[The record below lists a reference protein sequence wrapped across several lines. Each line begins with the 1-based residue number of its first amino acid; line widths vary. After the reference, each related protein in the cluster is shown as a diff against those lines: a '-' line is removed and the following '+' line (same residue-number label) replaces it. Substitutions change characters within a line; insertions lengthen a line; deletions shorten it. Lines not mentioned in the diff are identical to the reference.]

1 MIEHYITLRQLHVGF
16 VTASGSLFALRAFA
30 ALAGARWPLSRPVR
44 VASWVIDTGLLS
56 AGALLWATLQL
67 NPLVQAW
74 LGAKLLLLLVYIGL
88 GTMALRRA
96 RTPLGAPSLDAGRAG
111 LLRMDRRH
119 GHRARPVWA
128 AALDVDLM
136 CEVCGPSCEEALQ
149 AARFVQPAPRRP
161 PLTDINAGRSPR
173 TDSGQVA
180 ERNRPPSQA
189 KGPDHA
195 IQHSPDGGRCRR
207 DVLHGRHG
215 TCPAQGGSRQA
226 GIREQVRGVPRRR
239 RQGQRALCRSTQ
251 EPPARPDAAGA
262 PATGAHFLAA
272 RIYEVIEGAGKGHG
286 TRAMPVWGV
295 EYTVQAAEA
304 LPDLPYNQ
312 AVFVRT
318 RITALLEY
326 INQLQVK

>member
-1 MIEHYITLRQLHVGF
+1 
-16 VTASGSLFALRAFA
+16 
-30 ALAGARWPLSRPVR
+30 
-44 VASWVIDTGLLS
+44 
-56 AGALLWATLQL
+56 
-67 NPLVQAW
+67 
-74 LGAKLLLLLVYIGL
+74 
-88 GTMALRRA
+88 
-96 RTPLGAPSLDAGRAG
+96 
-111 LLRMDRRH
+111 
-119 GHRARPVWA
+119 
-128 AALDVDLM
+128 M

-180 ERNRPPSQA
+180 ERNRPPSKRKVLIMRSSTLRTVAAAVATFSMAATALAQPKVDLGKREFESKCA
-189 KGPDHA
+189 VCHGVDGKGSGPFADQLKSRLPDLTLLA
-195 IQHSPDGGRCRR
+195 RSNGG
-207 DVLHGRHG
+207 
-215 TCPAQGGSRQA
+215 PF
-226 GIREQVRGVPRRR
+226 P
-239 RQGQRALCRSTQ
+239 
-251 EPPARPDAAGA
+251 
-262 PATGAHFLAA
+262 AA